1 MVGRCGP
8 RGGASPWRPYASRV
22 SLPLNGPGLVPARLP
37 VERVGQPDREAQP
50 EGYLVLVGEAD
61 RIHFHDWGGPD
72 SDPSAGGVA
81 GTGPGVLLVHG
92 LLSTAWAWAPIARRL
107 RRDRRVVAVDLR
119 GHGLSDAPT
128 EGYDRATLTDDVVA
142 VAEGSGLLRMGQDA
156 GGPDDRLVLA
166 GHGFG
171 AIVAAWTAARL
182 GPRCAGLVLV
192 DGGWEDLEAATGMD
206 ADELLRGL
214 DEPPE
219 ILRSMATYLAD
230 REAYDPRTW
239 DDDQEA
245 AARAAVVELPVGRVE
260 PAVHHHVREASVR
273 AMFEYRPADVLA
285 EVVAPVTV
293 LAAADDED
301 GTRAGALGATAA
313 TLAGRGCREIRM
325 ARWPLVGHN
334 LMRYRP
340 DEVAAAVLA
349 ADRQEDGS

>member
-1 MVGRCGP
+1 MAGTFEP
-8 RGGASPWRPYASRV
+8 RDGASPWRPYASRV
-22 SLPLNGPGLVPARLP
+22 SFRLNGAGLVPARSP
-37 VERVGQPDREAQP
+37 VDQVAAPDREAEP
-50 EGYLVLVGEAD
+50 DGYLVLVGEAD
-61 RIHFHDWGGPD
+61 RIHFLDWGGPGR
-72 SDPSAGGVA
+72 DPAAGGA

-92 LLSTAWAWAPIARRL
+92 LLSTAWTWAPIARRL

-128 EGYDRATLTDDVVA
+128 EGYDRATLTDDLVA
-142 VAEGSGLLRMGQDA
+142 VAEGSGLLRMGEGA
-156 GGPDDRLVLA
+156 GGPDDRLVLV

-171 AIVAAWTAARL
+171 AMICAWAAARL

-219 ILRSMATYLAD
+219 VLRSMATYLAD
-230 REAYDPRTW
+230 REAYDPPSW

-260 PAVHHHVREASVR
+260 PAVHPHVREAAVR
-273 AMFEYRPADVLA
+273 AMFDYRPVEVLA
-285 EVVAPVTV
+285 DVVAPVTV
-293 LAAADDED
+293 LAAADED
-301 GTRAGALGATAA
+301 GTRGRSLEATAGI
-313 TLAGRGCREIRM
+313 LAGLGRGAIRV
-325 ARWPLVGHN
+325 AGWPMVGHN

-340 DEVAAAVLA
+340 VEVAAAVLA

>member
-1 MVGRCGP
+1 M
-8 RGGASPWRPYASRV
+8 
-22 SLPLNGPGLVPARLP
+22 SLPPNGPGLDPARLP
-37 VERVGQPDREAQP
+37 IDRVPAPDREAEP

-61 RIHFHDWGGPD
+61 RIHFHDWGGP
-72 SDPSAGGVA
+72 SGDPPRGVIAGR
-81 GTGPGVLLVHG
+81 GPGVLLVHG
-92 LLSTAWAWAPIARRL
+92 LLSTAWVWAPIARRL

-128 EGYDRATLTDDVVA
+128 EGYDRATLADDVVA
-142 VAEGSGLLRMGQDA
+142 VAEGSGLLRMGEGA
-156 GGPDDRLVLA
+156 GGPDDRLVLV

-171 AIVAAWTAARL
+171 AMIAAWTAARL

-192 DGGWEDLEAATGMD
+192 DGGWEDLEAAIGMG

-219 ILRSMATYLAD
+219 VLRSMATYLAD
-230 REAYDPRTW
+230 REAYDPPSW
-239 DDDQEA
+239 DSDQEV

-273 AMFEYRPADVLA
+273 AMFDYRPADVLA
-285 EVVAPVTV
+285 EVVAPIAV
-293 LAAADDED
+293 LAATDDED
-301 GTRAGALGATAA
+301 GTRARALQATAA
-313 TLAGRGCREIRM
+313 TLARLGRPAIRV
-325 ARWPLVGHN
+325 AHWPTAGHN

-340 DEVAAAVLA
+340 VEVAAAVLA